1 MQLLRHPLRDTL
13 TKEDLERI
21 HTALETE
28 DVHNVSNEE
37 LDAVNDILY
46 DAIAGERQ
54 THLGVTTLQ

>member
-13 TKEDLERI
+13 TKEDLDRI

-28 DVHNVSNEE
+28 DVHNVTDEE

-46 DAIAGERQ
+46 DAIAGQQQ
-54 THLGVTTLQ
+54 THLGSLTLQ

>member
-13 TKEDLERI
+13 TEQDLERI

-28 DVHNVSNEE
+28 DVNNVTNEE

-46 DAIAGERQ
+46 DAIAGEQQ